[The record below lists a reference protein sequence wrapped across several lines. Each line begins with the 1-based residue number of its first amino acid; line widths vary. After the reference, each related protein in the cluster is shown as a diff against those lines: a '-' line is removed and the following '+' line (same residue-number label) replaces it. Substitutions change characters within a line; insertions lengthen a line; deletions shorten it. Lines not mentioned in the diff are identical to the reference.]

1 MKRGRQ
7 TQSNG
12 ASISE
17 ACFNDLLK
25 HHLISEEIW
34 MPKEKGNQAGV
45 ILIDKNFRKTF
56 VKRYDPH
63 DFNNNELIDFVIF
76 TLAKK
81 CGVRTPDVRLAFTS
95 DYAYL
100 LSTDMNYSKKP
111 GKSYSYQDIDNL
123 SHSDFDIDT
132 IHQGFFKKS
141 EAIFRVDQIATAGLL
156 ILSVVL
162 NLTDLSDANL
172 GIVLSETT
180 NQKKAKIALMDFNCT
195 DKSLLQGEQNI
206 SFKQF
211 ILEKVSSKN
220 HYLFAV
226 GKTLSDSDYY
236 AAFEKISAN
245 FMDSLEEASEV
256 VSAANNEIK
265 QKDTM
270 SFLSLWQKNFA
281 FLWDFVRL
289 SKQSIIGSNSII
301 NN

>member
-12 ASISE
+12 TSISE

-25 HHLISEEIW
+25 HNLISEEIW

-45 ILIDKNFRKTF
+45 IIIDKNFKKTF

-63 DFNNNELIDFVIF
+63 DYNNNELTDFIIF
-76 TLAKK
+76 KLAKK
-81 CGVRTPDVRLAFTS
+81 CGVRTPEVRLVFTS

-100 LSTDMNYSKKP
+100 LSIDMNYSKKT

-123 SHSDFDIDT
+123 SHSDFDLYT
-132 IHQGFFKKS
+132 IHQGFFKKR
-141 EAIFRVDQIATAGLL
+141 EAIFRVDQLATAGLL

-195 DKSLLQGEQNI
+195 DKSILQGEQNT

-211 ILEKVSSKN
+211 ILEKISSKN
-220 HYLFAV
+220 RYLFAM
-226 GKTLSDSDYY
+226 GETLSDCDYY

-245 FMDSLEEASEV
+245 FIPSLDKSAEVIVASK
-256 VSAANNEIK
+256 NEIK
-265 QKDTM
+265 QKEAH
-270 SFLSLWQKNFA
+270 SFLTLWQKNFTC
-281 FLWDFVRL
+281 LSDFIHL
-289 SKQSIIGSNSII
+289 CNQSNPVNI
-301 NN
+301 